1 MRRPNTSK
9 PQRHRHMRRVRLA
22 DNISDALE
30 RNVPAERMVHEL
42 RQASETDRHS
52 ELWPG
57 A

>member
-1 MRRPNTSK
+1 
-9 PQRHRHMRRVRLA
+9 MRRVRLA